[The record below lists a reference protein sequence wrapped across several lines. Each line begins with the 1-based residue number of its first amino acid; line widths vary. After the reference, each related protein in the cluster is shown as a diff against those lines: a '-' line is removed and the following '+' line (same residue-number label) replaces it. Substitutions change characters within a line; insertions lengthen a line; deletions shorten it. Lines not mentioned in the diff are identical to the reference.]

1 MTTFYWAYPTAHSD
15 CGYIAT
21 LPKEQY
27 HNEDYKITI
36 QYFQKR
42 SDEIRIKDFHFDKL
56 PCDTAWT
63 PFASIVSGKFKS
75 MADGFGISASYH
87 SVNIIVS
94 GELVNPNYYFV
105 EPETVEDLINLDSPR
120 TIVRPD
126 NDELGFSNWININR
140 FGTALYVD
148 TIHEKHWV
156 TPSKTFGNPWVIS
169 EAFKNEIEKYS
180 LTNFNFLEVIPANK
194 K

>member
-1 MTTFYWAYPTAHSD
+1 MSYNEVQWLTIKPTNRTMTTFYWAYPTAHSD

-105 EPETVEDLINLDSPR
+105 EPETVEDLINLD
-120 TIVRPD
+120 
-126 NDELGFSNWININR
+126 NR